1 LTVRIPIF
9 ATVAVAAIAWI
20 AAGCG
25 GGGTTTTTTTD
36 SLSKAEFIKQADA
49 ICSKAGKQT
58 QAEFVAFA
66 ERSGIG
72 KGKEPNPSQYS
83 EIATTI
89 LAPALKQQV
98 KEIGA
103 LEPPEQDKDLI
114 TQFLGAVN
122 QAIATVESEPQAA
135 RSPEKLLSDA
145 DKLIKGYGFKV
156 CGQR

>member
-1 LTVRIPIF
+1 MRVPALVTAI
-9 ATVAVAAIAWI
+9 VAAIALT

-25 GGGTTTTTTTD
+25 GGDSTTTAST
-36 SLSKAEFIKQADA
+36 SKAEFIKQADA

-58 QAEFVAFA
+58 QAEFVNFTTRNGLA
-66 ERSGIG
+66 
-72 KGKEPNPSQYS
+72 KGKEPTAKQYS

-89 LAPALKQQV
+89 LVPALKQQV
-98 KEIGA
+98 EEFSA

-114 TQFLGAVN
+114 DQFLAAVN
-122 QAIATVESEPQAA
+122 QAIKKVESEPQTAK
-135 RSPEKLLSDA
+135 SPEKLLAGA